1 MQIDLE
7 KIKKLPAD
15 VRKDFYKMYVKYGE
29 KKKQG
34 KIVKSFFLQE
44 FRRGIYMLIS
54 NCLQMMVR

>member
-34 KIVKSFFLQE
+34 QIKNDFLSFVKH
-44 FRRGIYMLIS
+44 MWP
-54 NCLQMMVR
+54 